1 MLEATGL
8 ECVRG
13 ERRLFAGVG
22 FRLQAGELLSLQGR
36 NGSGKTSQLRMLCGL
51 SPAAAGEIR
60 WRGET
65 IGRLGE
71 NYRRELCYLGHHN
84 AIKDELSPLENLL
97 TSAHLADEALAEGCA
112 LDALEKVGL
121 AGRADLACRY
131 LSQGQRRRVALSRL
145 CFERRALWVLDEPYV
160 ALDPAAI
167 ELVAGLIGDHLQRGG
182 LAVLT
187 THQPVEVAAA
197 TVRELRLG

>member
-1 MLEATGL
+1 MILI
-8 ECVRG
+8 
-13 ERRLFAGVG
+13 
-22 FRLQAGELLSLQGR
+22 LLSGGDVLKSRDG
-36 NGSGKTSQLRMLCGL
+36 
-51 SPAAAGEIR
+51 
-60 WRGET
+60 
-65 IGRLGE
+65 
-71 NYRRELCYLGHHN
+71 
-84 AIKDELSPLENLL
+84 
-97 TSAHLADEALAEGCA
+97 ADEALAEGCA
-112 LDALEKVGL
+112 LDALERLGL

-167 ELVAGLIGDHLQRGG
+167 ELVAGLIGAHLQRGG